1 MTELRFDVGLASSDL
16 LKKIE
21 QIRSGIRSI
30 VFELEEQG
38 RKADSSFFKKVFNAL
53 DGTKMLKAFVGNVI
67 ETRKEMEQLDKTFE
81 VLLGSKEKADSFS
94 SDIRNYALN
103 SPLSVSEISQA
114 AQTLLGFNVSAE
126 EVMPTLEMLGDIS
139 MGDAQRFSSLALAFG
154 QISVEGKM
162 TSEHLVQLVNAGF
175 NPLQIIAE
183 KTGKSVSELT
193 NEMSN
198 GKLSVEMVTDA
209 LEVATAEG
217 GKFHGMMEKSASGI
231 VGSQNKLRDA
241 VQDTLNKIGEQNEG
255 LIEGTY
261 ETVTYLVKNYESI
274 GRVVIS
280 LIATYGAAKAA
291 LIVYD
296 VIKAKDIALDYAK
309 LAITGKLDA
318 AMKALNLTMLKNPY
332 VLAAALIVGVA
343 MAMWTLADHTTAAER
358 AQERYSKRVQ
368 EANDKE
374 QERKNRLQGLISEL
388 GDVTTA
394 EARRA
399 EILDIIKEEYPTFF
413 KFMLDEQG
421 HVRDLTEAWKA
432 YNEETS
438 KNKLENSKQRSNDL
452 RKTIAEEKRFLE
464 LYELGSERG
473 YAIRTSESDREIWR
487 KYANKGKF
495 NIEKDIETNSFE
507 LLQVEKDVSKES
519 FNQWKA
525 GLKQKSIEEMDT
537 MLAQLT
543 TRIQTAGEDK
553 YLFEAL
559 NKRIGALQTEK
570 DIREKQTTAPKNK
583 KYWETQINKDQIV
596 LDSLSDE
603 DAGGQKGEVIKER
616 IEGYKKKIEAYSTN
630 SQPKGIPHPLKSE
643 EEQTPIPLVSV
654 LERQGREQFR
664 STEDMWNEIWQS
676 EIDAMDEGSRK
687 TLEQMELN
695 HEKKL
700 QAIDREKEDLLQ
712 KKKEDAEDK
721 FSKQEDKKVE
731 ENPNYKREIFDTSSI
746 TLTDA
751 ENKQFDEKYKVA
763 LAQQDSDITNYYK
776 TILEKY
782 KDFSSQRISVEKQY
796 DEDIA
801 FLRNKRTN
809 ENADEID
816 KLIQQAQKKK
826 KQATQQID
834 DTEVQTMTGDNDFLK
849 NLYGDYSQMK
859 FEDLRNLIKEAKRL
873 RDYLSGSG
881 SADELEFITKEQL
894 DIIGKSSTGL
904 SNLRGALDKL
914 LQSGKTNPWENVFD
928 NFSKGLSKLREAK
941 DISDISEAM
950 KDIGGAAAEASA
962 MLSGVAGSL
971 SKMFEDMG
979 NTDAA
984 DAMSGV
990 QDAMNAISNIGE
1002 GFAKG
1007 GIVGG
1012 IGAAVGE
1019 AMNFVGKAFAANA
1032 RHKEALKEIMNET
1045 TAQQRA
1051 YNLLLLEQN
1060 LLYERGTT
1068 ILGTDAYGKA
1078 KNAVVVMKKA
1088 VAGLNKEL
1096 EGEGEFNGG
1105 LMTKHIRGVLKQIGK
1120 YEGSS
1125 LALKDQYAG
1134 LADIEIKTGHKKTG
1148 LFGWGKGKDVY
1159 SSILSVYPDLIEQN
1173 GKFNA
1178 SLAETIINT
1187 KTMSEE
1193 DKTAFQHMIDLSKQ
1207 AEEALQVVKDY
1218 LSDIF
1223 GDLGNTMSDAL
1234 VDAFKNGSDAAK
1246 AFTDSVSDMLET
1258 LARQMVYSVTLAPV
1272 IEKAQ
1277 KQMLE
1282 VMQNVGLSDEEKFK
1296 RWTGILGTLVDDAV
1310 DQQEYANSLYEEFQ
1324 NKAAEKGFSIFETD
1338 ESSSQDSSQKGFASM
1353 SQETGEELNGRFT
1366 ALQISNDE
1374 IKNSMLFVLGTLSSL
1389 YVTASDRNILLSE
1402 MRNLALMSN
1411 GHLEDIAKY
1420 TKPLLRFGE
1429 KLDKIEQN
1437 TKNL

>member
-1 MTELRFDVGLASSDL
+1 MAELRFDFGLASSDL

-21 QIRSGIRSI
+21 QIRTGIKSI
-30 VFELEEQG
+30 VSDLEEQG
-38 RKADSSFFKKVFNAL
+38 RKTDSSFFTKVFNAL

-67 ETRKEMEQLDKTFE
+67 ETRKEMEKLDKTFE
-81 VLLGSKEKADSFS
+81 VLLGSKEKAESLSD
-94 SDIRNYALN
+94 DIRNYALN
-103 SPLSVSEISQA
+103 SSLSVSEISQA
-114 AQTLLGFNVSAE
+114 AQTLLNFNVSAE
-126 EVMPTLEMLGDIS
+126 EVIPTLEMLGDIS
-139 MGDAQRFSSLALAFG
+139 MGDNQRFSSLALTFG
-154 QISVEGKM
+154 QISDEGKM
-162 TSEHLVQLVNAGF
+162 TGEHLVQLVNTGF

-193 NEMSN
+193 DEMSG

-209 LEVATAEG
+209 FKEATAEG

-231 VGSQNKLRDA
+231 AGSQNKLRDA
-241 VQDTLNKIGEQNEG
+241 VRDTLNKIGEQNEG
-255 LIEGTY
+255 LIKGAY
-261 ETVTYLVKNYESI
+261 ETVTSLVKNYESI
-274 GRVVIS
+274 GRIVFS

-343 MAMWTLADHTTAAER
+343 MAMWNLADHTTAAEK
-358 AQERYSKRVQ
+358 AQERYNKRIQ

-374 QERKNRLQGLISEL
+374 QERKNKLQGLIGEL
-388 GDVTTA
+388 EDVTTA
-394 EARRA
+394 EARRV
-399 EILDIIKEEYPTFF
+399 EIFDIIKEEYPTFF

-421 HVRDLTEAWKA
+421 HIRELTEAWKA
-432 YNEETS
+432 YNEETV
-438 KNKLENSKQRSNDL
+438 KNKLEDAKQRAEDL
-452 RKTIAEEKRFLE
+452 KSTIAEEKRVLE
-464 LYELGSERG
+464 LRKLHGGR
-473 YAIRTSESDREIWR
+473 AIPIQTSKSDKEILI
-487 KYANKGKF
+487 KYANKWGFSIK
-495 NIEKDIETNSFE
+495 KDIETNSLE
-507 LLQVEKDVSKES
+507 LSKVEKDILNES

-525 GLKQKSIEEMDT
+525 KLKQKTSEELDT
-537 MLAQLT
+537 KIASYESLMQSDNENKYLNESRSKYLEALKEEKRFRKEQSRAPENKKT
-543 TRIQTAGEDK
+543 WEDK
-553 YLFEAL
+553 IKAAQVELDAL
-559 NKRIGALQTEK
+559 SSE
-570 DIREKQTTAPKNK
+570 E
-583 KYWETQINKDQIV
+583 
-596 LDSLSDE
+596 
-603 DAGGQKGEVIKER
+603 AGGKKGSDIKDK
-616 IEGYKKKIEAYSTN
+616 ITGYKKKLIPFDLDNNNEKTPVSSTL
-630 SQPKGIPHPLKSE
+630 QEGRVPL
-643 EEQTPIPLVSV
+643 ISV
-654 LERQGREQFR
+654 LERQGREQLR
-664 STEDMWNEIWQS
+664 SYEDVWDEIWQI
-676 EIDAMDEGSRK
+676 EIDGLDAGCRK

-695 HEKKL
+695 HKKKL
-700 QAIDREKEDLLQ
+700 QAIDREKEDFLQ
-712 KKKEDAEDK
+712 RKKEDAEVEFNK
-721 FSKQEDKKVE
+721 LEDKNVA
-731 ENPNYKREIFDTSSI
+731 ENPNYKRKTFETSSI
-746 TLTDA
+746 TLTDT
-751 ENKQFDEKYKVA
+751 EDEQFNKKYIVA
-763 LAQQDSDITNYYK
+763 HAQQDSDVTNYYK

-782 KDFSSQRISVEKQY
+782 KDFSSQRISIEKQY

-801 FLRNKRTN
+801 FLENKRTN
-809 ENADEID
+809 DNANEID
-816 KLIQQAQKKK
+816 RLIQQAQKKK

-834 DTEVQTMTGDNDFLK
+834 DAEVQEMASSNDFLK

-859 FEDLRNLIKEAKRL
+859 FEDLRSLIKEAKQL
-873 RDYLSGSG
+873 QDYLSGGG
-881 SADELEFITKEQL
+881 SADELKFITQGQL
-894 DIIGKSSTGL
+894 DIIGKSSSGL
-904 SNLRGALDKL
+904 ANLKGALDKL
-914 LQSGKTNPWENVFD
+914 LQSGKTNPWGNIFD

-1078 KNAVVVMKKA
+1078 KNAVDVMKKA

-1096 EGEGEFNGG
+1096 EGDGEFNGG
-1105 LMTKHIRGVLKQIGK
+1105 LMTKHIRNVLKQMGK

-1148 LFGWGKGKDVY
+1148 LFGWGKGKDIY
-1159 SSILSVYPDLIEQN
+1159 SSILSEYPNLIEQN
-1173 GKFNA
+1173 GKFNT

-1187 KTMSEE
+1187 KTMSDA
-1193 DKTAFQHMIDLSKQ
+1193 DKSAFQDMINLSKQ

-1223 GDLGNTMSDAL
+1223 GDLGNSMSDAL

-1246 AFTDSVSDMLET
+1246 AFADSITDMLES

-1282 VMQNVGLSDEEKFK
+1282 VMQNIGLSDEEKFK
-1296 RWTGILGTLVDDAV
+1296 QWAGILGTLVDDAV

-1324 NKAAEKGFSIFETD
+1324 NKAAEKGFNIFEADT
-1338 ESSSQDSSQKGFASM
+1338 SSSQDSSQKGFAAM

-1366 ALQISNDE
+1366 ALQMSNDE
-1374 IKNSMLFVLGTLSSL
+1374 IKNSMLFVIGTLSSL
-1389 YVTASDRNILLSE
+1389 YTTASDRNILLSE

-1420 TKPLLRFGE
+1420 TKPLLGFGE